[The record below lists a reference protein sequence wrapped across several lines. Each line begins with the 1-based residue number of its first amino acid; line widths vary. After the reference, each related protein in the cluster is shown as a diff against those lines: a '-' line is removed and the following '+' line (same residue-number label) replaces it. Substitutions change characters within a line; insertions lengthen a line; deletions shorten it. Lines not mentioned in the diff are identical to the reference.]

1 MKPIKKR
8 ETVLLMYLLHRDD
21 WAWNIS
27 ENFKSKSFQI
37 ELKTHKLLDLKN
49 ANKVSTYLKQ
59 MAENNLVNFK
69 NIRGG
74 GGNRKVYSI
83 NSKELADYITASSHS
98 NKNEKLNFQIL
109 DSLFLIRKYAGPPK
123 KTIKKILS
131 YTTFDFISFLLFWDQ
146 SIREILFWMY
156 AFDQILPEKD
166 GKIIRFKRVI
176 LISTKKTPDE
186 INIIAKKSWMKL
198 PKLNKKTIAKSFNQI
213 ANDSTLDT
221 YNLYFTTLVLQ
232 RLNHLKDTDSLNA
245 LYVLEKYPS
254 QFLFPNEDIA
264 NMLLNERITDFIVE
278 ENPEPTNIEIIS
290 FKH

>member
-1 MKPIKKR
+1 MKSIKKR
-8 ETVLLMYLLHRDD
+8 EAVLLMYLLHRDD

-27 ENFKSKSFQI
+27 ENIKSKSFQS

-59 MAENNLVNFK
+59 LEENNLVTFK
-69 NIRGG
+69 KVKGG

-83 NSKELADYITASSHS
+83 NSKELADYITASSNS
-98 NKNEKLNFQIL
+98 NKTGKLNLQIL
-109 DSLFLIRKYAGPPK
+109 DSIFLIQKYTGSPK

-131 YTTFDFISFLLFWDQ
+131 HTKFDFISFLLFWDR
-146 SIREILFWMY
+146 SIREILFWTY
-156 AFDQILPEKD
+156 AFDQILPEKSNE
-166 GKIIRFKRVI
+166 INSYKRVI

-186 INIIAKKSWMKL
+186 INVIAKKSWMKL

-213 ANDSTLDT
+213 ANDPTLDT
-221 YNLYFTTLVLQ
+221 YNLNFTTHVLQ
-232 RLNHLKDTDSLNA
+232 RLNDFKDTGSFNA

-264 NMLLNERITDFIVE
+264 NIILKERMTNFIVE
-278 ENPEPTNIEIIS
+278 ETPEPTNEIIL
-290 FKH
+290 FKN